1 MVFTKSIEIPNMIQI
16 GSTGRNSGKTM
27 IAKQLITENHQRFA
41 IYGLKIITIS
51 GARGKC
57 QRGEAGCGICTSID
71 EGYELIEE
79 SNSGGSK
86 DTMQLLKAG
95 CKKVYLL
102 KVFHDHLLEGF
113 LTFLQF
119 VPRDTLIVCE
129 SNSIREVV
137 KPGLF
142 VMMNN
147 QKSIKKSAAKVIG
160 FADIILENPKL
171 PNRFNPIKTTNGVR
185 FSRKKKE
192 DRREKV

>member
-1 MVFTKSIEIPNMIQI
+1 MVQI
-16 GSTGRNSGKTM
+16 GSTGRNSGKTT
-27 IAKQLITENHQRFA
+27 IAKRIIAENQERFT

-57 QRGEAGCGICTSID
+57 QRGETGCGICTSID

-79 SNSGGSK
+79 RNCNGVK

-113 LTFLQF
+113 LSFLQF

-142 VMMNN
+142 LMMNN
-147 QKSIKKSAAKVIG
+147 QKSLKKTAANVIDQ
-160 FADIILENPKL
+160 ADIILETSKL
-171 PNRFNPIKTTNGVR
+171 ANTFNLIKTKNGIR
-185 FSRKKKE
+185 FSE
-192 DRREKV
+192 NSVENRRVKI